1 MTLKDGSPAGV
12 PGEILYSPIIDR
24 PRITWP
30 GDARVALWVAPNIE
44 FYDFL
49 PPHNPHRVACERVP
63 EPQDVMAYSYR
74 DYGNRVGIWRLA
86 PVLDNYGVRATA
98 SLNIAVLD
106 KYPEICEAMVER
118 DWELMCHGI
127 FNTRFFLGMD
137 EDEERAVLQDAI
149 ETMKRRTGKSMKGL
163 FGPCC
168 SATENTMRLAAEA
181 GLIYS
186 CEWYCDD
193 QPFPIN
199 VPTGK
204 LVGVPYGWDV
214 NDDGFTFLDRVYDA
228 ELFLQMVKDQFDV
241 LYEEGAESGRVMCI
255 ALHPFLTGQPHAIR
269 YLDRMLDYILS
280 HSGVWATTA
289 DKIAEH
295 YLAEGYDDEM
305 AYLREQR

>member
-1 MTLKDGSPAGV
+1 V
-12 PGEILYSPIIDR
+12 ILYSPIVDR

-49 PPHNPHRVACERVP
+49 PPPNPHRVAWDRVP
-63 EPQDVMAYSYR
+63 EPPDVMAYSYR

-86 PVLDNYGVRATA
+86 PVLDHYGVRATA

-127 FNTRFFLGMD
+127 FNTRFFLGMG
-137 EDEERAVLQDAI
+137 EDEERAVIQDAI
-149 ETMKRRTGKSMKGL
+149 ETMKRRTGKTMKGL

-193 QPFPIN
+193 QPFPID

-228 ELFLQMVKDQFDV
+228 EHFLQMVKDQFDV

-255 ALHPFLTGQPHAIR
+255 ALHPFLTGQAHAIR

-295 YLAEGYDDEM
+295 YLAAGYDDEM
-305 AYLREQR
+305 AYLRGQRR